1 MKKLFIVW
9 LFFVGEVLSNGLLA
23 QTDVDLDPELGGRLS
38 FSVDKKL
45 ARGLHLSLD
54 EEIRMDGNFGS
65 FERFHTTVSMSYKLN
80 DYLKMGVG
88 YALINGYDNDNS
100 AFKSAR
106 HRLMADVAGSV
117 IVGNWRL
124 SIRERFQATYRCGE
138 MNEYQSPRTALMLK
152 SRLKV
157 QYKGFRRIEPYAY
170 VELRHILN
178 APVINAVYNT
188 ATDTWGYYSY
198 GTFYNKGDEG
208 WFLEGFR
215 GGYMN
220 RLRGS
225 VGFDYRLTRR
235 SSIDVALMADY
246 CMSKEVDANAEGTKL
261 KSYTRETGFVGWIT
275 AGYSFSF

>member
-1 MKKLFIVW
+1 MVVALPGKV
-9 LFFVGEVLSNGLLA
+9 LLA
-23 QTDVDLDPELGGRLS
+23 QTDVILDSEFGGRLS
-38 FSVDKKL
+38 FSADKKL
-45 ARGLHLSLD
+45 ARGLHLSLE

-65 FERFHTTVSMSYKLN
+65 FDRFHTTVALSYKIN
-80 DYLKMGVG
+80 DYLKTGLG
-88 YALINGYDNDNS
+88 YAMINNYDNDNS
-100 AFKSAR
+100 AFKSVR
-106 HRLMADVAGSV
+106 HRLMADVTGSATF
-117 IVGNWRL
+117 GNWRL
-124 SIRERFQATYRCGE
+124 SIRERFQATYRSGD
-138 MNEYQSPRTALMLK
+138 MNEYQSPRTSLMLK

-157 QYKGFRRIEPYAY
+157 QYKGFRRIEPYSY

-188 ATDTWGYYSY
+188 ATDTWGYHSD
-198 GTFYNKGDEG
+198 GTFNNKGDEG
-208 WFLEGFR
+208 WFLVGFT

-246 CMSKEVDANAEGTKL
+246 CITKEVDANAEGTKL

-275 AGYSFSF
+275 AAYIYSF